1 MHLADHRNST
11 DIKAMWQ
18 SLLQDVHEEAVEN
31 GQSIPYEAVI
41 EKVRSLGGRLR
52 MSESTFPIP
61 LLLPLL
67 ERYALERQQDVGPK
81 TWVIDLFLD
90 LQVAHESLYSV
101 LEALFYND
109 EPPFHGPNRQ
119 HIGRDLV
126 YLIHKWFG
134 DTSRV
139 GGGGAFGSDA
149 LAARVSEM
157 LLLLQQSNM
166 GDEITRVCQELR
178 LDIEKVLR

>member
-18 SLLQDVHEEAVEN
+18 SLLEDVHEETVQR
-31 GQSIPYEAVI
+31 GQPQPYEAVI
-41 EKVRSLGGRLR
+41 EKFRTLGSRLR
-52 MSESTFPIP
+52 MSETTFPVP

-67 ERYALERQQDVGPK
+67 ERYVLEHQNGVGPP

-90 LQVAHESLYSV
+90 LQVAHESLYTV

-126 YLIHKWFG
+126 YLIQRWFY
-134 DTSRV
+134 DSVRV
-139 GGGGAFGSDA
+139 GGVIFGSDT
-149 LAARVSEM
+149 LATRVSEM
-157 LLLLQQSNM
+157 LLLLQQNNT
-166 GDEITRVCQELR
+166 DEESAQVCHELR
-178 LDIEKVLR
+178 LKIEQVLR

>member
-18 SLLQDVHEEAVEN
+18 SLLEDVHEETVQR
-31 GQSIPYEAVI
+31 GQPQPYEAVI
-41 EKVRSLGGRLR
+41 EKFRTLGGRLR
-52 MSESTFPIP
+52 MSETTFPTQ

-67 ERYALERQQDVGPK
+67 ERYVLEHQRGVGPE

-90 LQVAHESLYSV
+90 LQVAHESLYTV

-109 EPPFHGPNRQ
+109 EPPFHGSNRQ

-126 YLIHKWFG
+126 YLIQRWFY
-134 DTSRV
+134 DTVRV
-139 GGGGAFGSDA
+139 GGVIFGSDT
-149 LAARVSEM
+149 LATRVSEM

-166 GDEITRVCQELR
+166 GDETTQVCQELR
-178 LDIEKVLR
+178 LKIEQVLR